1 MDRHRTPPVWLVSWR
16 RIAAPLVKLVRY
28 TADVHYLLLL
38 LTKLKV
44 PVAARAETIDVENL
58 TSMLLLTAPARP
70 EVNDIKKKAD
80 PKSCMHRTETG
91 ATSIR
96 KSGNSFGKYGIC
108 SLCDRRWL
116 WNNDKKVFEEAG
128 MRGES
133 LVRASSSQQ
142 SSGSSH
148 SRAGARPKP
157 MPRSSASAS
166 AAAPARATPTQ
177 TVFMS
182 EKYLNKQ
189 FQNAM
194 EDEAISEEDFD
205 WTTEDL

>member
-1 MDRHRTPPVWLVSWR
+1 MY
-16 RIAAPLVKLVRY
+16 APDS
-28 TADVHYLLLL
+28 T
-38 LTKLKV
+38 
-44 PVAARAETIDVENL
+44 
-58 TSMLLLTAPARP
+58 
-70 EVNDIKKKAD
+70 
-80 PKSCMHRTETG
+80 
-91 ATSIR
+91 IR

-108 SLCDRRWL
+108 SLGDRRWL

-157 MPRSSASAS
+157 MPRSGASAS
-166 AAAPARATPTQ
+166 AAVPARATPTQ

-182 EKYLNKQ
+182 EKYLNAQ
-189 FQNAM
+189 ILSAM
-194 EDEAISEEDFD
+194 EEEEISEEGFD

>member
-1 MDRHRTPPVWLVSWR
+1 MDRPRTPPVWLVSWR

-70 EVNDIKKKAD
+70 EVNDVKKKAD
-80 PKSCMHRTETG
+80 PKSCMHRTEIG

-108 SLCDRRWL
+108 SLCDQRWL

-177 TVFMS
+177 TVLMS
-182 EKYLNKQ
+182 EKYLKAQ
-189 FQNAM
+189 TLDSM
-194 EDEAISEEDFD
+194 EEEEIPEEGFD